1 MAVTEQLTELGRRI
15 AERENEIKG
24 LRGKIETLNSLKEKL
39 QKAKVECEYMQ
50 NDNLRFVRNI
60 ENEDDNLGAVYIY
73 CEEQHGYL
81 KGGIYMASIIACED
95 MMHRIDEKVDWYE
108 SEIHGLHAS
117 ISRMNS
123 EMDIVRLQMQDMEGI

>member
-1 MAVTEQLTELGRRI
+1 MAGMEQLIELGRRI

-24 LRGKIETLNSLKEKL
+24 LQGKIETLNSLKEKL

-60 ENEDDNLGAVYIY
+60 ENADDNVEAVYLY

-81 KGGIYMASIIACED
+81 KGGIYMAPMIACED
-95 MMHRIDEKVDWYE
+95 MICRIDEKVDWYE
-108 SEIHGLHAS
+108 SEIHGLYAS

-123 EMDIVRLQMQDMEGI
+123 EKDSVRLQIAL

>member
-50 NDNLRFVRNI
+50 NDNLRFVR
-60 ENEDDNLGAVYIY
+60 
-73 CEEQHGYL
+73 
-81 KGGIYMASIIACED
+81 K
-95 MMHRIDEKVDWYE
+95 
-108 SEIHGLHAS
+108 
-117 ISRMNS
+117 
-123 EMDIVRLQMQDMEGI
+123 